1 MRKLAN
7 NEWNK
12 IRDAFLYNMSYH
24 NIEDC
29 LSLFIRDYNEILN
42 LDEEC
47 EEESLDVYFDR
58 KMKPMW
64 DYVYNL
70 NKTVN
75 SLTDEVNKIRFSR
88 ESIQPKPLVSPY
100 TPPTVGTPYSIPNHY
115 TPSQPPFDWYQVKC
129 ENGNVPLGN
138 GAAVFTKEQLE
149 EWSKV
154 RFVPK

>member
-1 MRKLAN
+1 MRKLTD
-7 NEWNK
+7 NEWNQ
-12 IRDAFLYNMSYH
+12 IRDDFLHNMSYH

-29 LSLFIRDYNEILN
+29 LSLFIRDYNQIFD

-75 SLTDEVNKIRFSR
+75 SLTDEVNKIKFSR
-88 ESIQPKPLVSPY
+88 ESIQPS
-100 TPPTVGTPYSIPNHY
+100 TPNHY
-115 TPSQPPFDWYQVKC
+115 TPAQPPFDWYQVKC
-129 ENGNVPLGN
+129 ANGNVPLGN

-149 EWSKV
+149 EWSNI
-154 RFVPK
+154 RYTPR